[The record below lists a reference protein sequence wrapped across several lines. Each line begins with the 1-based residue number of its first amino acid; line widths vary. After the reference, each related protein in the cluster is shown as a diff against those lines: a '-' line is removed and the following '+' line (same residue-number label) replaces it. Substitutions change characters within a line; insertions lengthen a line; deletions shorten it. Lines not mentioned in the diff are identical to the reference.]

1 MPPGVRCHSS
11 FGKWIVFMAVTLTT
25 LLNGGGRE
33 IVEDFRMVV
42 LSLDGWVWP
51 AHKAKRGM
59 CAKLSWSR
67 WMVAALWM
75 LTRTVVQ
82 MRGGQMKR
90 GSAFRR
96 ASLLPDEV
104 GAACAEL
111 SHTWFAQSDVASRG
125 RAVLVLGR
133 YLAFQSRCVLV
144 MWVLR

>member
-67 WMVAALWM
+67 WMVAAW
-75 LTRTVVQ
+75 RDD
-82 MRGGQMKR
+82 GG
-90 GSAFRR
+90 
-96 ASLLPDEV
+96 
-104 GAACAEL
+104 
-111 SHTWFAQSDVASRG
+111 
-125 RAVLVLGR
+125 
-133 YLAFQSRCVLV
+133 
-144 MWVLR
+144 